1 MLRLLAIL
9 TVVLASTTAS
19 AQPAGYAARI
29 DRMLAD
35 ETAADRFSGAILV
48 GRGGKVLFAKAY
60 GSADR
65 EWQVPNTLDTRFR
78 IASLTKSFTAALVL
92 KLEAQGKLK
101 VSDPAC
107 RYLEACPEAWRPI
120 TLHHL
125 LTHTSGL
132 RNLQA
137 DPVEYFRRARLP
149 TSPSLVLSDFA
160 TKPLDFQPGD
170 STRYS
175 NTGYVMLTAVI
186 EKAGGKPYR
195 MALKEAFLDPL
206 GLAATGY
213 ETAFDLV
220 PRRARGYVVRN
231 NVVGRADHIDMTVPA
246 GAGGLYGSVGDLYR
260 WSEALHAGRA
270 IDADAFARM
279 SGRVGGPFGV
289 MTEDGRSVTYAYG
302 LESEPTR
309 RGLSTFHFGSIDGF
323 KTYLRRYG
331 DDGLTVIVLANIQ
344 SANAGALGDRIAA
357 IVAGATVDE
366 MFAR

>member
-1 MLRLLAIL
+1 MLRMLFILLAL
-9 TVVLASTTAS
+9 FAGVPAS

-65 EWQVPNTLDTRFR
+65 EWQIANTPDTRFR
-78 IASLTKSFTAALVL
+78 IASLTKSFTAALIL

-101 VSDPAC
+101 VTDSVC
-107 RYLEACPEAWRPI
+107 RHLEPCPEVWRPI

-149 TSPSLVLSDFA
+149 TSPSLVLADFA
-160 TKPLDFQPGD
+160 AKPLDFQPGE

-186 EKAGGKPYR
+186 EKAGGQPYR
-195 MALKEAFLDPL
+195 TALKTAFFDPL
-206 GLAATGY
+206 GLTTMGY
-213 ETAFDLV
+213 EAAFDLV
-220 PRRARGYVVRN
+220 PRRARGYVARN
-231 NVVGRADHIDMTVPA
+231 NVIGRADHIDMTVPA

-270 IDADAFARM
+270 IDGAAFARM

-309 RGLSTFHFGSIDGF
+309 RGLNTFHYGSIDGF

-331 DDGLTVIVLANIQ
+331 DDGLTVVVLANIQ
-344 SANAGALGDRIAA
+344 SVNAGALGDRAAA
-357 IVAGATVDE
+357 IVAGATVE
-366 MFAR
+366 ELFAR